1 VLQCSSVELRIRRGR
16 QTERRSTLD
25 PSIRE
30 RVTILV
36 EQEART
42 VREAVGV
49 FNRSEDLQDAIDEL
63 LSSGFDRAELSL
75 LASEHA
81 VEEKLGH
88 RYEKVSPLAEDP
100 TVPRAAYVSTEAIGG
115 AEGGLIGGLMYVG
128 AAAAAGAIVVSG
140 GTLAA
145 GITAAVL
152 AGGAGG
158 LIGSI
163 LAKWVGDHHAHYLQ
177 EQMDRGGLLLWV
189 RTWDAEDERRAVEIL
204 RKHSG
209 GHVHVH
215 ALPAGRHN
223 QSSLPPPSR

>member
-1 VLQCSSVELRIRRGR
+1 MLA
-16 QTERRSTLD
+16 
-25 PSIRE
+25 
-30 RVTILV
+30 
-36 EQEART
+36 EQEGH

-88 RYEKVSPLAEDP
+88 RHEKAGSLADDP
-100 TVPRAAYVSTEAIGG
+100 TIPRAAYVSTEAIGD

-163 LAKWVGDHHAHYLQ
+163 LAKWVGNHHAHYLQ
-177 EQMDRGGLLLWV
+177 EQIDRGGLLLWV
-189 RTWDAEDERRAVEIL
+189 RTWDAEGERRAVEIL

-209 GHVHVH
+209 SGVHVH
-215 ALPAGRHN
+215 ALPAV
-223 QSSLPPPSR
+223 